1 MGRRPGLRYFAP
13 SGLDLM
19 RALVV
24 LRRLVGIDI
33 NHRVD
38 ETRVRT
44 PALQFEL
51 RRGSRFPLQV
61 RIHILPEG

>member
-1 MGRRPGLRYFAP
+1 
-13 SGLDLM
+13 M

-44 PALQFEL
+44 PALQFEF
-51 RRGSRFPLQV
+51 RWGSRFPLQV
-61 RIHILPEG
+61 RIHELPES